1 MVAEYLIRR
10 ISKLFQEDVH
20 RKRKSGR
27 IMKVLVTGVNG
38 QLGHDIVEECQKRNI
53 EAIGV
58 DVKEMDITN
67 VNQVNEVITETKPD
81 AIIHCAAWTAV
92 DKAEDEVEQCRK
104 VNRDG
109 TKHIVDVCEKLD
121 LPLMYFSTD
130 YVFDGQGEEP
140 WNEYDERHPLNVYG
154 QTKYEGELEVERLKK
169 HFIIRISWVF
179 GINGGNFIK
188 TMLRLGKERKEV
200 SVVNDQIG
208 SPTYTYDLARL
219 CVDMIQT
226 KEYGTYHAT
235 NEGICSWYEFAC
247 EIFKQAKMDVIVH
260 PVDSTQ
266 FPTRA
271 IRPKNSRMNK
281 TELDKHGFTRLPSWQ
296 DALERY
302 LDTLDHQ

>member
-1 MVAEYLIRR
+1 
-10 ISKLFQEDVH
+10 
-20 RKRKSGR
+20 
-27 IMKVLVTGVNG
+27 MKVLVTGVNG

-58 DVKEMDITN
+58 DVKEMDITDAHK
-67 VNQVNEVITETKPD
+67 VNEVITETKPD

-109 TKHIVDVCEKLD
+109 TKHIVDVCEKLE

-140 WNEYDERHPLNVYG
+140 WDEYDERHPLNVYG
-154 QTKYEGELEVERLKK
+154 KTKYEGELEVERLKK
-169 HFIIRISWVF
+169 YFTIRISWVF

-271 IRPKNSRMNK
+271 VRPKNSRMNK

-302 LDTLDHQ
+302 LDTLDHHQ

>member
-1 MVAEYLIRR
+1 
-10 ISKLFQEDVH
+10 
-20 RKRKSGR
+20 
-27 IMKVLVTGVNG
+27 MKVLVTGVNG

-140 WNEYDERHPLNVYG
+140 WDEYDERHPLNVYG
-154 QTKYEGELEVERLKK
+154 KTKYEGELEVERLKK

-302 LDTLDHQ
+302 LDTLDQQ